1 MQWFVALS
9 RWPRFF
15 LTLLLGVGIGA
26 GQAPWS
32 LVPVSLVALFLALWA
47 FSTIEKAK
55 QAAWFGWA
63 LGTGYFAAFMFWIVE
78 PFLVEPEIYG
88 WMAPFALVL
97 MVGGLALFWALGFG
111 AAAAVGRNRKI
122 RLIALIF
129 TLGLAELL
137 RSYLFTGFPWG
148 LLGYIWLDT
157 PIAQLAAF
165 VGPHG
170 LGALALIV
178 AALPMLFANR
188 LMGGVVE
195 LLFVALI
202 WGVGGLLLGQPTD
215 PMPEAKT
222 VRLIQPNATQ
232 QQKWDPA
239 FAPVFYARQLG
250 FTAAPSATP
259 PDLVIWPEAAVT
271 FWLGDEPDAQARIV
285 EAAPDNAQ
293 VIIGARRYEGRRIFN
308 SMVALG
314 KDGQPTDIYDKTHLV
329 PFGEYVPFGGFLA
342 RFGIYGLAA
351 EDGAGFSAGDTRDLL
366 DLGALGN
373 VVPLICYE
381 SIFPNLSRFTD
392 QRPDWIL
399 QITND
404 AWFGQLAGPQQH
416 LAQARMRAIE
426 QGLPF
431 VRAAN
436 TGVSAVI
443 DPKGRIIAQLGLGQA
458 GFLDVKLP
466 KAEKVTLYNRTGD
479 FAALIVLLLGL
490 ASLLI
495 ARKRN

>member
-1 MQWFVALS
+1 MRWFVALS
-9 RWPRFF
+9 RWPRFL
-15 LTLLLGVGIGA
+15 LTLLLGVGIGT

-32 LVPVSLVALFLALWA
+32 LVPVSLVALFLAVWA
-47 FSTIEKAK
+47 FSAIEKPK

-78 PFLVEPEIYG
+78 PFLVEPEVYG
-88 WMAPFALVL
+88 WMAPFALVF
-97 MVGGLALFWALGFG
+97 MVAGLALFWALGFG
-111 AAAAVGRNRKI
+111 VAAALGRNRRR
-122 RLIALIF
+122 RLLALIV

-137 RSYLFTGFPWG
+137 RSYVFTGFPWG

-170 LGALALIV
+170 LGALALGVVI
-178 AALPMLFANR
+178 LPMVFSNR
-188 LMGGVVE
+188 LLGGVVE
-195 LLFVALI
+195 LVFVALL
-202 WGVGGLLLGQPTD
+202 WGAGGLLLGQPAE
-215 PMPEAKT
+215 PAQGAKII
-222 VRLIQPNATQ
+222 RLIQPNASQ
-232 QQKWDPA
+232 QQKWEPE
-239 FAPVFYARQLG
+239 FAPIFYARQLG
-250 FTAAPSATP
+250 FTAAVSETR

-285 EAAPDNAQ
+285 EAAPENAQ
-293 VIIGARRYEGRRIFN
+293 VIIGARRYAGRRIYN
-308 SMVALG
+308 SMVLLG

-329 PFGEYVPFGGFLA
+329 PFGEYVPFGGFLS

-351 EDGAGFSAGDTRDLL
+351 EDGAGFSSGTDRKLL
-366 DLGALGN
+366 DLGALGK

-443 DPKGRIIAQLGLGQA
+443 DPRGRIVAQIGLGKA
-458 GFLDVKLP
+458 GFLDVPLP
-466 KAEKVTLYNRTGD
+466 KAEKVTLYNKTGD
-479 FAALIVLLLGL
+479 FAVLVLLLLGL
-490 ASLLI
+490 GSVLI
-495 ARKRN
+495 ARIRN